1 MSVGRCGYRVSWA
14 TTIASMNVPNALA
27 TTRILLTPVVMA
39 LVLFRSR
46 IDNAYAIAAL
56 VFFIAALTDF
66 ADGYLARRWQITST
80 LGAFLDSVADK
91 ILMTGSILVLVEVD
105 RAWSWAAF
113 VLIGREFLVMGLR
126 GVAALSQA
134 KVPPSFWGKLKTNLQ
149 FLAIGLALVRGGSK
163 LGLMFLDEWV
173 LSAAVI
179 ATIASGWD
187 YFRHSGV
194 VLRPD

>member
-1 MSVGRCGYRVSWA
+1 VAVGRCGYRVSWA

-46 IDNAYAIAAL
+46 IDNAYGIAAT
-56 VFFIAALTDF
+56 VFVIAALTDF

-113 VLIGREFLVMGLR
+113 ILIGREFLVMGLR
-126 GVAALSQA
+126 GVAALNQA
-134 KVPPSFWGKLKTNLQ
+134 KLPPSFWGKLKTNFQ
-149 FLAIGLALVRGGSK
+149 FWAIGLALVRGTER
-163 LGLMFLDEWV
+163 LGAMFLDEWV
-173 LSAAVI
+173 MTAAVI

-194 VLRPD
+194 VLRSD